1 MNNIQKSVLV
11 ALSVLSFGAFAEQ
24 TVTADQVIGAMEKQ
38 FGVTA
43 GQRRNQ

>member
-24 TVTADQVIGAMEKQ
+24 TVTADQVIVAMEKQ
-38 FGVTA
+38 FGSTKFA
-43 GQRRNQ
+43 GR